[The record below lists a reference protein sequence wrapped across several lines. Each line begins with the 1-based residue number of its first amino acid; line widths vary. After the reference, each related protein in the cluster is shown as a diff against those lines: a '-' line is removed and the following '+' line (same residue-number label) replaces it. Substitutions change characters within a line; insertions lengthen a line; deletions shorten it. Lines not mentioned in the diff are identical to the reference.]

1 MTEKSH
7 LSPLTHHQQSCLG
20 GFWTPVVA
28 VFGVCVVFLGSSGAV
43 WAGETALLTEVG
55 GSQGKTNQKI
65 HSVQKKAT
73 SPNQSTTQNSGGEA
87 ENGDS
92 GECLPCAAA
101 QKIVQKT
108 NALQKKALSPF
119 QPTTDTPVIWL
130 DETVAPTVA
139 VREINALELIRA
151 TLQAAQKEGVL
162 AAKRQQTKEG
172 LRRHLAEPAKL
183 ALTRYEGPDVP
194 EERTVLLVGAQS
206 MPSSAAL
213 KDAIER
219 LKRTYIFV
227 DATDAAQCRWVQQ
240 ELIQPSQVPVR
251 VVTVAGSP
259 TLLSERLGVQV
270 WSDQG
275 GVLSRR
281 FFLTNVPSRVTVEGG
296 PMGVTARV
304 TTVVL
309 HESGSNS
316 DAEGRP

>member
-7 LSPLTHHQQSCLG
+7 LSPLTHHLQPRSG
-20 GFWTPVVA
+20 GFWTPVTA
-28 VFGVCVVFLGSSGAV
+28 VFGVCLVFLSFSGAV
-43 WAGETALLTEVG
+43 WAEEPRALTEAEVG
-55 GSQGKTNQKI
+55 QGVTNAKI
-65 HSVQKKAT
+65 NSVHKKAT
-73 SPNQSTTQNSGGEA
+73 RPYQSTIESPGGEA
-87 ENGDS
+87 KTADS
-92 GECLPCAAA
+92 NECLPCAAA
-101 QKIVQKT
+101 QQVIQK
-108 NALQKKALSPF
+108 AKSDQKKVADSS
-119 QPTTDTPVIWL
+119 QSDTVSAIIWL
-130 DETVAPTVA
+130 DETIAPTVA
-139 VREINALELIRA
+139 VKEINALELIRS
-151 TLQAAQKEGVL
+151 TLQAAQREGVI
-162 AAKRQQTKEG
+162 AQKRKETREG

-206 MPSSAAL
+206 MPPSAAL
-213 KDAIER
+213 RDAIER

-227 DATDAAQCRWVQQ
+227 DATDAAQCRWLQQ
-240 ELIQPSQVPVR
+240 ELAQPSQVPVR

-275 GVLSRR
+275 GVLSRK

-309 HESGSNS
+309 QEGGSNS
-316 DAEGRP
+316 DAGGRP